1 MNPINKVF
9 RIPGNRIQRLIPD
22 MGGCLASD
30 RITVDGMKVGY
41 MYREEP
47 DRESDSG
54 WRFFSGDE
62 AQEYCDNPDHFSIYE
77 VNTICNYDQ
86 AIIPYLNAS
95 FGSAFGRN
103 SASDQFLQEELD
115 GPDG

>member
-1 MNPINKVF
+1 MDPLTKKF
-9 RIPGNRIQRLIPD
+9 KIPGEQIKRLIPS

-30 RITVDGMKVGY
+30 RITVDGMKVGF

-54 WRFFSGDE
+54 WRFFAGDE
-62 AQEYCDNPDHFSIYE
+62 DQEYSDNPDHFSIYD

-86 AIIPYLNAS
+86 AIIPYLDAP
-95 FGSAFGRN
+95 FGSAYGRE
-103 SASDQFLQEELD
+103 SGSDLFTPEELD
-115 GPDG
+115 RPD